1 MKINLLCAS
10 AFIISVNSFVANAN
24 QSSTN
29 LSGNYFF
36 TAQSTQTYVKANEIK
51 DKINDYNARG
61 GCKLN
66 PPDMEL
72 SQYLLA
78 RSQDEEFISQLCNSL
93 SNNLRQKDTC
103 LGNNP
108 RLKGYAFARELLG
121 LSNIV
126 RIENKVVCNMYN
138 ETSGVVILFVNDYLN
153 SVTPL

>member
-1 MKINLLCAS
+1 MINLS
-10 AFIISVNSFVANAN
+10 ENNFFVNE
-24 QSSTN
+24 
-29 LSGNYFF
+29 
-36 TAQSTQTYVKANEIK
+36 STQTYVKATEIK

-78 RSQDEEFISQLCNSL
+78 RSQDEEFVSQLCNAL
-93 SNNLRQKDTC
+93 SNDKGQKDIC

-108 RLKGYAFARELLG
+108 RFKAYAFGSELLG

-126 RIENKVVCNMYN
+126 RIENKVVCNMYG
-138 ETSGVVILFVNDYLN
+138 ETSGVVNSFVNEYLN
-153 SVTPL
+153 SVGPLE